1 MMPRV
6 WRLGMHIYHSLQ
18 VLSRIIL
25 LVPSQCSVLVLLQ
38 MILKSWAPYRIC

>member
-1 MMPRV
+1 MMPGV

-25 LVPSQCSVLVLLQ
+25 LVPSSMLSTNIVGDD
-38 MILKSWAPYRIC
+38 A

>member
-18 VLSRIIL
+18 VLRNRNNKEYPAGT
-25 LVPSQCSVLVLLQ
+25 VFDAQ
-38 MILKSWAPYRIC
+38 Y